1 MTRAAAGESIE
12 LRAEILKLARLLG
25 LRPDELGYLEVVRPG
40 ELRQLREQ
48 VTELLFDSHL
58 GVLGRLAAASRL
70 LPVGVVAQM
79 GEKAF
84 GPLLSARITGLLDP
98 DRAVELASRLPTGF
112 LADVAVELDPRR
124 ASEVIRRIPPERI
137 GAVSAEL
144 VGRGEYVTMGRFVGH
159 LPEASIRAA
168 IDASE
173 PADTLQVAL
182 VLEDRDGLENLVGLA
197 GPERIQAMLAAADG
211 LGLREEA
218 EELLER
224 AGGLKPTTPG
234 GSGSKRRPV
243 QARRQS

>member
-1 MTRAAAGESIE
+1 MTGFTTPENIE

-25 LRPDELGYLEVVRPG
+25 LSPDELGYLEQIPAG
-40 ELRQLREQ
+40 ELRRLREQ

-58 GVLGRLAAASRL
+58 GVLKRLAAASRL
-70 LPVGVVAQM
+70 LPVAVVAQM

-98 DRAVELASRLPTGF
+98 DRAVDVAARLPDAF

-124 ASEVIRRIPPERI
+124 ASEVIARVPPERI

-159 LPEASIRAA
+159 LPDASIQAA
-168 IDASE
+168 LDASD

-182 VLEDRDGLENLVGLA
+182 VMENRDGLDHLIGLLP
-197 GPERIQAMLAAADG
+197 PERIQEMLAAADE
-211 LGLREEA
+211 LGLRQEA
-218 EELLER
+218 EELLDR
-224 AGGLKPTTPG
+224 AGAPKRTG
-234 GSGSKRRPV
+234 GAKQRRV
-243 QARRQS
+243 QARPKS